1 MHPRCGVIFF
11 ALLGCT
17 GGSEERTRRDMDVGL
32 AEAGG
37 VTFDVRDGLAVVH
50 AAPHALEL
58 WAGAPT
64 FVMQARAAGDAVADW
79 TIDVNN
85 AMVATELSVTPATTV
100 TAHATERATHKR
112 YRVVLEPNQT
122 YQLAFSTPDAADRAP
137 YRFAL
142 LSDVQ
147 EAIDR
152 VQDIFDA
159 IDAEPGLSFLLGA
172 GDLSDRG
179 TREELERFQLELESL
194 SIPYYTTLG
203 NHDAPSDSGWHDLYG
218 RVNFRFVFRGV
229 QFTLVDTA
237 GATIDPAVYDWL
249 AEWLDEGREGV
260 HVVAMH
266 IPPLD
271 PVGVRNGAF
280 GSRNEAGKVLA
291 MLSEANVDL
300 SLYGHIHSFYQF
312 DNAGIPA
319 FISGGGGALP
329 ERLDGIERHFMV
341 FEVGADSGV
350 LMSRKIEVD

>member
-1 MHPRCGVIFF
+1 MIFF